1 MNDSIVRVI
10 IRIRKKDSLEGS
22 LRFAH
27 KRSPIVVF
35 SMMVNLCFVS
45 SEKIRQPLI
54 HNAQY
59 WCDIPFL
66 QI

>member
-10 IRIRKKDSLEGS
+10 IRIRRKDSLEGS

-27 KRSPIVVF
+27 KISPIVAF

-45 SEKIRQPLI
+45 SEK
-54 HNAQY
+54 N
-59 WCDIPFL
+59 
-66 QI
+66 